1 MDYLK
6 PIAFA
11 VRTKIMLATG
21 SDEDSIQRER
31 SESDLVKMAG
41 MGMTPYVRWVL
52 LNVTV
57 EGLLEGKMEIRKMS
71 GQVLGKLLQICK
83 SK

>member
-1 MDYLK
+1 M
-6 PIAFA
+6 
-11 VRTKIMLATG
+11 KIMLATG
-21 SDEDSIQRER
+21 SDEDSIRRKQ

-57 EGLLEGKMEIRKMS
+57 EALLEGKMEIRRMS
-71 GQVLGKLLQICK
+71 EQVFGKLLQTCE
-83 SK
+83 SKQVSRPCY

>member
-1 MDYLK
+1 
-6 PIAFA
+6 
-11 VRTKIMLATG
+11 MLVTG
-21 SDEDSIQRER
+21 RDEDRIERKR

-57 EGLLEGKMEIRKMS
+57 EGLLEGETGVCKMS
-71 GQVLGKLLQICK
+71 GQVLSKLLQICEYK
-83 SK
+83 